1 MAVVDVTQ
9 MWSRDGASVAGNK
22 DDLPYRDFKRT
33 TGFQVLIDDPNNVDI
48 NSIENA
54 VGIPQIQDLYPF
66 SDFVRCTNKVVIRHS
81 PIFYQVDCEYTGDN
95 SFTVNRPIITKSSI
109 TSSEPIDEDWN
120 GRAIV
125 NVNGEPVSGISRDVS
140 DTQITITRN
149 FISVN
154 DDLVLDYLEA
164 TNSDNWRDSTGTKIN
179 YSPGR
184 CRLTSYN
191 AVEVFKNEST
201 SAGYWKVTATI
212 QCRRGYRVPAAEA
225 WYARYRNEGLLVKG
239 TGLFAGQLGRAYKAG
254 EPTTTPVLLNSA
266 GEEET
271 DPDAAV
277 YLTAQVYGSLPYAS
291 LGLL

>member
-1 MAVVDVTQ
+1 MGVVNVTQ

-22 DDLPYRDFKRT
+22 EDQQYREFKRT
-33 TGFQVLIDDPNNVDI
+33 TGFQVLIDNPETVDI
-48 NSIENA
+48 NEIENA

-95 SFTVNRPIITKSSI
+95 TLTLNRPIITKGSV
-109 TSSEPIDEDWN
+109 TSSEPVDVDWF

-125 NVNGEPVSGISRDVS
+125 NVNGEPVAGISRDVS

-149 FISVN
+149 FLSVN

-164 TNSDNWRDSTGTKIN
+164 TNSDNWRDSTGLKVN

-184 CRLTSYN
+184 CRLISYN
-191 AVEVFKNEST
+191 AVEVFKNESAT
-201 SAGYWKVTATI
+201 VGYWKVTATI
-212 QCRRGYRVPAAEA
+212 QCRRGYRVTPDKA
-225 WYARYRNEGLLVKG
+225 WRARYRNEGLMVKG
-239 TGLFAGQLGRAYKAG
+239 EGVFTGKLGRAYKAG
-254 EPTTTPVLLNSA
+254 EPTTTPVLLNAA
-266 GEEET
+266 GKEET
-271 DPDAAV
+271 NADNAI
-277 YLTAQVYGSLPYAS
+277 YLTAQVYGSLPYNA